1 MIASMARKTTA
12 RRKNPAAVA
21 LGKLR
26 AQYPYDEA
34 LKARWEGVPPEERS
48 RQLREVVRV
57 RWRRYRATKRQRSA

>member
-1 MIASMARKTTA
+1 MDKPA

-26 AQYPYDEA
+26 ARYGYEET

-48 RQLREVVRV
+48 AHARKIVMV
-57 RWRRYRATKRQRSA
+57 RWRRYRAKQRQRSA